1 VELFD
6 DEYLEAFQPRT
17 RTRLLGAF
25 AAAIRSAKFSGP
37 AYTQLASGT
46 VSDTVNHVAA
56 SFVDSG
62 FADPRHTTDGGHS
75 SRFLQRQYKC
85 YKNLDKNIKQQKAI
99 TASILSNMHEH
110 AALPFSTPAARA
122 ASELAVGA
130 FFFAMRSCEYTDVSG
145 PRRTKPLRL
154 RNIRF
159 FRQNKALDLL
169 DPSLTSATAISIT
182 FEFQKTDIRH
192 ETVHQHATHLPV
204 LCPVKAWA
212 AVVKRI
218 LSYPGCNPDSLVS
231 TVLTND
237 RRRLITPSFLATQL
251 QDAAKRIGPDVLGF
265 SHLDVG
271 THSIRSGAAMAMYLA
286 SVPVFTIMLIGR
298 WSSDAFLRY
307 IRRQVLQFSAGVSTR
322 MVSPQAQNFF
332 TIPDFADEHPRTRS
346 HRTNFQSPQH
356 TGPWKKPSTPDHV
369 FESLLPRFELAT

>member
-1 VELFD
+1 
-6 DEYLEAFQPRT
+6 
-17 RTRLLGAF
+17 
-25 AAAIRSAKFSGP
+25 
-37 AYTQLASGT
+37 
-46 VSDTVNHVAA
+46 
-56 SFVDSG
+56 
-62 FADPRHTTDGGHS
+62 
-75 SRFLQRQYKC
+75 
-85 YKNLDKNIKQQKAI
+85 
-99 TASILSNMHEH
+99 MHEH
-110 AALPFSTPAARA
+110 AALPFATPAERA
-122 ASELAVGA
+122 ASQLAIGA

-145 PRRTKPLRL
+145 TRRTKPLRL

-159 FRQNKALDLL
+159 FRHNTALDLL
-169 DPSLTSATAISIT
+169 DPALLSATSLSIT

-192 ETVHQHATHLPV
+192 ETVHQHATNLSV

-212 AVVKRI
+212 SVIQRI
-218 LSYPGCNPDSLVS
+218 LSYPGCTADSLVS

-237 RRRLITPSFLATQL
+237 RRCLITSSFLAAQL
-251 QDAAKRIGPDVLGF
+251 QAAAKRIGPDVLGF
-265 SHLDVG
+265 SHLDIG

-322 MVSPQAQNFF
+322 MVSPHAQNFF
-332 TIPDFADEHPRTRS
+332 TLPDFADEHPRTRL

-356 TGPWKKPSTPDHV
+356 TGPRQKPSTPDHV

>member
-6 DEYLEAFQPRT
+6 DEFLEAFLPRT

-25 AAAIRSAKFSGP
+25 ASAIRSARFSGP
-37 AYTQLASGT
+37 TYTQLASGT

-56 SFVDSG
+56 AFVDAG
-62 FADPRHTTDGGHS
+62 FNDPRHTEVRGPS

-85 YKNLDKNIKQQKAI
+85 YKNLDANIKQQKAI
-99 TASILSNMHEH
+99 TASILSNMIAH
-110 AALPFSTPAARA
+110 ANLPFATSAEKAV
-122 ASELAVGA
+122 SELAVGA

-159 FRQNKALDLL
+159 FRDNKALDLL
-169 DPSLTSATAISIT
+169 DPTLPSATAISIT
-182 FEFQKTDIRH
+182 FEFQKTDIRN
-192 ETVHQHATHLPV
+192 ETVHHHATILPN

-212 AVVKRI
+212 KVVRRV
-218 LSYPGCNPDSLVS
+218 LSYPGCNTESLVS

-237 RRRLITPSFLATQL
+237 KRRLVTAAFLATQL
-251 QDAAKRIGPDVLGF
+251 QAAAKRIGPDVLGF

-271 THSIRSGAAMAMYLA
+271 THSIRSGGAMAMYLA
-286 SVPVFTIMLIGR
+286 GVPVFTIMLIGR

-322 MVSPQAQNFF
+322 MVSAQAQNFF
-332 TIPDFADEHPRTRS
+332 TLPDFDAKHPRTRS

-356 TGPWKKPSTPDHV
+356 NGHRERLSTPDHV
-369 FESLLPRFELAT
+369 FESLLPRFELMT